1 MDTEKLRNE
10 IISRLQDHI
19 EQIFYDLQ
27 KKMGIEDGN
36 ISPYDA
42 LELDHVMKEM
52 SARMEIILLKQK

>member
-10 IISRLQDHI
+10 IISKLNEHI
-19 EQIFYDLQ
+19 EQIFYELQ
-27 KKMGIEDGN
+27 EKLGIEDGN

-42 LELDHVMKEM
+42 LELDYVVKEM